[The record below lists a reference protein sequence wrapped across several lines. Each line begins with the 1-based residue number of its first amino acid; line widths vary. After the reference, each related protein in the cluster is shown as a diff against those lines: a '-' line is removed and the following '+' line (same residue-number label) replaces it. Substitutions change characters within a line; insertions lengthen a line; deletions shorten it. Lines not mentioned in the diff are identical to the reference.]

1 MEIKQR
7 AKLAIER
14 GEQWKNATLAGL
26 MPEFDAAEI
35 ENIQAIDP
43 TRGLV
48 ALGHAEAVALLQ
60 AADKDDDVANA
71 LRAGVAKSAG
81 VDRVYWQACD
91 VLRVAKQH
99 SETAADDCTR
109 PNVLL
114 RIEQRRPRV
123 PLCVDTWRGM
133 AGAIAGPEMG
143 T

>member
-48 ALGHAEAVALLQ
+48 HVSRDEGEALVEAAPKGDKLAANLRRGLLRSKGAESVLWQ
-60 AADKDDDVANA
+60 AADVLALAGEPVAPM
-71 LRAGVAKSAG
+71 
-81 VDRVYWQACD
+81 VDPPVEATE
-91 VLRVAKQH
+91 
-99 SETAADDCTR
+99 ETDAD
-109 PNVLL
+109 
-114 RIEQRRPRV
+114 
-123 PLCVDTWRGM
+123 
-133 AGAIAGPEMG
+133 A
-143 T
+143 